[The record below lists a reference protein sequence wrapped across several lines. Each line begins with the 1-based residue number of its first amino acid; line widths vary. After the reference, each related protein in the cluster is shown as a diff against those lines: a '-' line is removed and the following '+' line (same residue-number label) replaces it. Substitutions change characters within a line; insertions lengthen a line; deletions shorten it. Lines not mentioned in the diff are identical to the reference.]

1 MSAKTEKPTPKK
13 LRDAAKKGQTFK
25 AKDITTLIVLAV
37 GALAAGIV
45 IGLRHVIVEFSH
57 VASAGA
63 DQDPASYGLGWI
75 RSFLMMVTPFIGIC
89 AVAGALPSLVQ
100 SRFMLA
106 TEVLKLDFAAL
117 DPVAGVKKLFSWRA
131 VKELLKAL
139 LYLVVFCAAISIFI
153 EQNHRDLFQVFR
165 ASPEV
170 LTHEW
175 IRLTVKFVMVVLLC
189 ALPVALFDAVF
200 EYFLYQKN
208 VKMEKREVEQERKET
223 EGRPETKMKRRETHS
238 ELLSE
243 EVKANI
249 EQSKFIVANP
259 THIAIGIYMNEDIVP
274 IPFVCV
280 REANARALAVIRHA
294 EANGVPVVRD
304 VPLARSVYRR
314 ARRYQFVSGDDLEP
328 VMRVLVW
335 LRQVEMANSDA
346 SAHADRDEDFP
357 GAAANNKK
365 QEPDE

>member
-1 MSAKTEKPTPKK
+1 MPSKTEKPTPKK

-25 AKDITTLIVLAV
+25 AKDVTTLIVLAV
-37 GALAAGIV
+37 GVLAAGIV
-45 IGLRHVIVEFSH
+45 VDLRHVIAEFSH
-57 VASAGA
+57 VAAAGA
-63 DQDPASYGLGWI
+63 DQDAASYGLEWI
-75 RSFLMMVTPFIGIC
+75 RSYLKMVMPFIVVC

-100 SRFMLA
+100 SRFTLA
-106 TEVLKLDFAAL
+106 TEALKLDFGAL
-117 DPVAGVKKLFSWRA
+117 DPVAGFKKLFSGRA
-131 VKELLKAL
+131 AKELLKAL
-139 LYLVVFCAAISIFI
+139 LHLVVLCAAISIFV

-165 ASPEV
+165 ASPEA
-170 LTHEW
+170 LAHEW
-175 IRLTVKFVMVVLLC
+175 IRLTVKFVMVLLLC

-200 EYFLYQKN
+200 EFFHYQKN

-243 EVKANI
+243 EVKANV

-280 REANARALAVIRHA
+280 RETNARALAVIRHA

-304 VPLARSVYRR
+304 VPLARSVYRHS
-314 ARRYQFVSGDDLEP
+314 RRYQFVSGEDLEP
-328 VMRVLVW
+328 VMRVLWW
-335 LRQVEMANSDA
+335 LRQVEMANSGA
-346 SAHADRDEDFP
+346 RAHTDGGEDFP
-357 GAAANNKK
+357 LPEVNNKK
-365 QEPDE
+365 EEHDE